1 LKFNQI
7 TTPNQNSSTLAEKLN
22 STKNSAE
29 LHTTI
34 YLFQIIALLTYIV
47 GFSIQDTIKIA
58 GLVLIQ
64 TFTGLAF
71 QFYAFPDLKASYLL
85 SVGTGFSFGVILTVI
100 FSLAFRTTPLSLASY
115 LLPPLSV
122 FLLSLLRKAPKFHIP
137 KTHVGDRQAINFI
150 FSSTLICLSA
160 VWWWLWIFSIAYLF
174 AFFVSKQR
182 ANSPNVKRITKLVV
196 FLGLAGSLLARPN
209 SSSWWLFSFDQ
220 QYLQSVSNTI
230 VKFGSWEN
238 SQFVGGTIDYHWFTL
253 AWAGLMQQ
261 FAGLPPMSSI
271 GKAIP
276 LFGLFFSCMLI
287 WSCSQALKATIANTR
302 LNLLLFA
309 LGSNLFNFYPAK
321 FLNSPT
327 FIFTNIFL
335 ISIVAISITSREKKP
350 AEIALLTILMC
361 GCIGGKISTG
371 IVAFSVI
378 FVSIVLS
385 SPHSLIHKIRQ
396 TLFVVFFG
404 AATGF
409 FFYGRALFG
418 EVPVPNN
425 LKFSLPTLGGHS
437 AIVSWDSSTVMM
449 LAGSILFLI
458 AIAPLTV
465 YVFLQDFRNRDAYLS
480 VQFPLVFAVFLSV
493 FLTLIFDHGGAS
505 QLYFILCG
513 LTLVPILNSGNHQL
527 SFSEN
532 FSYTDLRLRKF
543 QLPLISVISVAI
555 ATVYLPQL
563 NTQWTNSDYKNA
575 AIQKAIGSI
584 IWILIPLV
592 VLILGSCYTNRKH
605 LSIFCVVLVSLTV
618 GFVQRT
624 DNFIS
629 NASQIF
635 GTEKPQMYS
644 SNLEESLSWISKNT
658 DDQAIFATNRF
669 CVLDLEPCMARWSLY
684 SAYTQRRFFI
694 EGYVY
699 NFGYGTLPIEAQ
711 RRLDL
716 SIDFA
721 DNPSE
726 LLVSRFVESNVN
738 FYLLDK
744 LAPYDRSVEWSQ
756 FGEIRFQND
765 AIILIEFR

>member
-1 LKFNQI
+1 MI
-7 TTPNQNSSTLAEKLN
+7 SPDQNSSTLAEKLN
-22 STKNSAE
+22 NVKTSAE

-34 YLFQIIALLTYIV
+34 YLVQIIALLTYIV

-71 QFYAFPDLKASYLL
+71 QFYAFPDSKASYLL

-100 FSLAFRTTPLSLASY
+100 FSLAFRTTPLSDASY

-122 FLLSLLRKAPKFHIP
+122 FSYSLLRKAPKFHLP
-137 KTHVGDRQAINFI
+137 KTQVGDRQAIRFI

-160 VWWWLWIFSIAYLF
+160 VWWWLWIFAIAYLF
-174 AFFVSKQR
+174 ALFVSSFSTN
-182 ANSPNVKRITKLVV
+182 APIVKGVTRLVV
-196 FLGLAGSLLARPN
+196 FFGLAGSLLARPN

-230 VKFGSWEN
+230 VKFGPWEN

-271 GKAIP
+271 GKATP

-287 WSCSQALKATIANTR
+287 WSCSRALKATIMNAR

-309 LGSNLFNFYPAK
+309 LGSNLFSLYPVK

-327 FIFTNIFL
+327 FIFSNIFL
-335 ISIVAISITSREKKP
+335 ISIVAISITSKKRTP

-385 SPHSLIHKIRQ
+385 SPHSSVHKIRQ
-396 TLFVVFFG
+396 TLFVGFFG

-425 LKFSLPTLGGHS
+425 LKLSLPTLGGHS
-437 AIVSWDSSTVMM
+437 ALVSWDSSTIMM
-449 LAGSILFLI
+449 LVGSVLFLI
-458 AIAPLTV
+458 AIAPLIA
-465 YVFLQDFRNRDAYLS
+465 YLFLQDFRNREECLY
-480 VQFPLVFAVFLSV
+480 VHFPLIFAVLFSI

-505 QLYFILCG
+505 QLYFLLCG
-513 LTLVPILNSGNHQL
+513 LTLVPILNSGSHQL
-527 SFSEN
+527 SFVEN
-532 FSYTDLRLRKF
+532 FNYADLRSRKF
-543 QLPLISVISVAI
+543 QLLLISVISVAI

-563 NTQWTNSDYKNA
+563 NTPWTNSDYRNA
-575 AIQKAIGSI
+575 VIQKAIGSI

-592 VLILGSCYTNRKH
+592 ILILGSRYTNRKY
-605 LSIFCVVLVSLTV
+605 LSIFCVVLVSITV
-618 GFVQRT
+618 GFIQRT
-624 DNFIS
+624 DAFIS
-629 NASQIF
+629 NASQVF
-635 GTEKPQMYS
+635 GPEKPQMYS

-694 EGYVY
+694 EGYAY
-699 NFGYGTLPIEAQ
+699 NFGYGTLPIDAQ
-711 RRLDL
+711 ERLDL

-721 DNPSE
+721 ENPSE
-726 LLVSRFVESNVN
+726 SLVYKFVDSGVN

-744 LAPYDRSVEWSQ
+744 LAPYDQLVNWSD
-756 FGEIRFQND
+756 FGEIAFQNNE
-765 AIILIEFR
+765 ILLIAFR

>member
-1 LKFNQI
+1 
-7 TTPNQNSSTLAEKLN
+7 
-22 STKNSAE
+22 
-29 LHTTI
+29 
-34 YLFQIIALLTYIV
+34 
-47 GFSIQDTIKIA
+47 
-58 GLVLIQ
+58 
-64 TFTGLAF
+64 
-71 QFYAFPDLKASYLL
+71 
-85 SVGTGFSFGVILTVI
+85 
-100 FSLAFRTTPLSLASY
+100 
-115 LLPPLSV
+115 
-122 FLLSLLRKAPKFHIP
+122 
-137 KTHVGDRQAINFI
+137 
-150 FSSTLICLSA
+150 
-160 VWWWLWIFSIAYLF
+160 
-174 AFFVSKQR
+174 
-182 ANSPNVKRITKLVV
+182 
-196 FLGLAGSLLARPN
+196 
-209 SSSWWLFSFDQ
+209 
-220 QYLQSVSNTI
+220 
-230 VKFGSWEN
+230 
-238 SQFVGGTIDYHWFTL
+238 
-253 AWAGLMQQ
+253 
-261 FAGLPPMSSI
+261 
-271 GKAIP
+271 
-276 LFGLFFSCMLI
+276 
-287 WSCSQALKATIANTR
+287 
-302 LNLLLFA
+302 
-309 LGSNLFNFYPAK
+309 
-321 FLNSPT
+321 
-327 FIFTNIFL
+327 
-335 ISIVAISITSREKKP
+335 
-350 AEIALLTILMC
+350 
-361 GCIGGKISTG
+361 
-371 IVAFSVI
+371 
-378 FVSIVLS
+378 
-385 SPHSLIHKIRQ
+385 
-396 TLFVVFFG
+396 
-404 AATGF
+404 
-409 FFYGRALFG
+409 
-418 EVPVPNN
+418 
-425 LKFSLPTLGGHS
+425 
-437 AIVSWDSSTVMM
+437 MM

>member
-1 LKFNQI
+1 MKFNQMI
-7 TTPNQNSSTLAEKLN
+7 SPNQNSSTLAEKLN
-22 STKNSAE
+22 NVKTSAE

-34 YLFQIIALLTYIV
+34 YLVQIIALLTYIV

-58 GLVLIQ
+58 SLVLIQ
-64 TFTGLAF
+64 TLTGLAF
-71 QFYAFPDLKASYLL
+71 QFYAFPASKTSYLL

-100 FSLAFRTTPLSLASY
+100 FSLAFRTTPLSDAAY
-115 LLPPLSV
+115 FLPPLFV
-122 FLLSLLRKAPKFHIP
+122 FSYSLLRKPPKFHLP
-137 KTHVGDRQAINFI
+137 KTQVGDRQAINFI

-160 VWWWLWIFSIAYLF
+160 VWWWLWIFVVAYLF
-174 AFFVSKQR
+174 ALFLSSQ
-182 ANSPNVKRITKLVV
+182 SPHSPSVKKITGFVV

-209 SSSWWLFSFDQ
+209 SSSWWLYSFDQ

-230 VKFGSWEN
+230 VKFGPWEN

-287 WSCSQALKATIANTR
+287 WSCSRALKATVMNTR

-309 LGSNLFNFYPAK
+309 LGSNLFNFYPVK

-335 ISIVAISITSREKKP
+335 ISIVAISITSRKKTP

-361 GCIGGKISTG
+361 GCIGGKVSTG
-371 IVAFSVI
+371 IIAFSVI
-378 FVSIVLS
+378 FISIVLG
-385 SPHSLIHKIRQ
+385 SPHSMIHKIRQ
-396 TLFVVFFG
+396 TLFVGFCG

-425 LKFSLPTLGGHS
+425 LKLSLPTLGGHS

-449 LAGSILFLI
+449 LVGSVLFLI
-458 AIAPLTV
+458 AVAPLAI
-465 YVFLQDFRNRDAYLS
+465 YLFLLDFKNREACLS
-480 VQFPLVFAVFLSV
+480 VQFPIVFAVIFSI
-493 FLTLIFDHGGAS
+493 FLTLVFDHGGAS
-505 QLYFILCG
+505 QLYFLLCG
-513 LTLVPILNSGNHQL
+513 LTLIPILNSGNHQL
-527 SFSEN
+527 LLNEN
-532 FSYTDLRLRKF
+532 FIFADLRLWKF
-543 QLPLISVISVAI
+543 QLLLISVISVAI

-563 NTQWTNSDYKNA
+563 ITPWTSSDYRNA
-575 AIQKAIGSI
+575 VIQKTIGSI

-592 VLILGSCYTNRKH
+592 ILILGSRYTNRKH
-605 LSIFCVVLVSLTV
+605 LSIFCVISISLIV
-618 GFVQRT
+618 GLVQRT
-624 DNFIS
+624 DTFTS

-635 GTEKPQMYS
+635 GSDKPQMYS
-644 SNLEESLSWISKNT
+644 SNLEESLGWISKNT
-658 DDQAIFATNRF
+658 DEQAIFATNRF

-694 EGYVY
+694 EGYAY
-699 NFGYGTLPIEAQ
+699 NFGYSTLPIQAQ
-711 RRLDL
+711 ERLDL

-721 DNPSE
+721 ENPSE
-726 LLVSRFVESNVN
+726 SLVNKLVDSGVS

-744 LAPYDRSVEWSQ
+744 LAAYDPLVNWSD
-756 FGEIRFQND
+756 FGQIVFQNSE
-765 AIILIEFR
+765 ILLIEFR